1 MTSIKSQVPGTGT
14 PSIMDRE
21 GEFLRYHGKMHILGF
36 QSVSGDETQVSA
48 TRIAIKKVQ
57 SLNHQLTTRLIWV

>member
-21 GEFLRYHGKMHILGF
+21 GEFLRYHDKMHILGV

-48 TRIAIKKVQ
+48 TRIVVKKSQ
-57 SLNHQLTTRLIWV
+57 SLIHSIATRLIWV